1 MIFFENCDNT
11 EKGNEVKWASIYMNR
26 KVEVENVLDKNFTV
40 EKSILGKTACICRT
54 TSVHW
59 VGDALIINGK
69 C

>member
-1 MIFFENCDNT
+1 MF
-11 EKGNEVKWASIYMNR
+11 S
-26 KVEVENVLDKNFTV
+26 DKNFTV
-40 EKSILGKTACICRT
+40 EKSILGKTACIGRT